1 MDTQN
6 LDHSFKENVE
16 IVNYLKKSRLFGH
29 LADDVINQLLPLSK
43 FIEFPAGHK
52 ILVEGQQNDRVYF
65 LIMGEVGVFAGDDPI
80 LRLKR
85 KGDIFGEMS
94 VISSKLC
101 SATVIAKTPV
111 TVFSIMAKGIGK
123 YSDLKSDHLQ
133 NFFYRVFAMV
143 LTEKLSLTTTKA
155 QQYEF
160 TNRLLEQT
168 KKTLEQKI
176 LEQQQAEEKRL
187 QLEAQLKHSQKLE
200 AIGTLAGGIA
210 HDFNN
215 LLFAMLGYI
224 TMAKEDL
231 EEDSPVK
238 DDLEEAIT
246 AAKRAKDLVHQI
258 LTFSRQQ
265 EGEQQPIRISPLVKE
280 ALKMIRAFIPA
291 TIEIRQ
297 DWENTQSTILAD
309 PSQIHQIVMNL
320 CTNAGYAMRSTGGT
334 LEMNLMEVEIDSGF
348 ASSHA
353 IAEGPYLMLSVSDT
367 GHGIPAEDL
376 DRIFDPFFTTK
387 PVGEG
392 TGMGLA
398 VVHGIVRNHKGA
410 ITVSSELGQK
420 TEFKLYFPV
429 IEDAIKDNHL
439 EVESMPRGTE
449 HILVVDDE
457 ISLVKLEKRILE
469 RCGYKVTT
477 AINSL
482 EALELFRESPNQFDL
497 VISDQAMPKLD
508 GAGLAK
514 KLLQI
519 RPDIKMILVTGYSSA
534 ISAAQAKN
542 IGIAEYVMKPIAPY
556 EFSKTVRHVLDKL
569 DNSL

>member
-6 LDHSFKENVE
+6 QDHSFKENIE
-16 IVNYLKKSRLFGH
+16 IVNYLKESRLFGH
-29 LADDVINQLLPLSK
+29 LADDVLNQLLPLSK

-65 LIMGEVGVFAGDDPI
+65 LIKGEVGVFAGDDPI

-94 VISSKLC
+94 VISSKMC

-231 EEDSPVK
+231 DAESPVRE
-238 DDLEEAIT
+238 DLEEAIT

-265 EGEQQPIRISPLVKE
+265 EGEQQPIRISSLVKE
-280 ALKMIRAFIPA
+280 ALKMIRAFLPA
-291 TIEIRQ
+291 TIEIRE
-297 DWENTQSTILAD
+297 DWESTQSAILAD

-320 CTNAGYAMRSTGGT
+320 CTNAGYAMRATGGT
-334 LEMNLMEVEIDSGF
+334 LEVNLADVEIDSGF

-353 IAEGPYLMLSVSDT
+353 ISEGRYLMLSVSDT
-367 GHGIPAEDL
+367 GHGIPTEDL

-398 VVHGIVRNHKGA
+398 VVHGIVRNHHGA
-410 ITVSSELGQK
+410 ITVSSEPGEK
-420 TEFKLYFPV
+420 TVFTLYFPV
-429 IEDAIKDNHL
+429 IEDEIEDSQTV
-439 EVESMPRGTE
+439 VESMPKGTE

-469 RCGYKVTT
+469 RCGYQVTT
-477 AINSL
+477 AISSL
-482 EALELFRESPNQFDL
+482 EALQLFRESPDYFDL
-497 VISDQAMPKLD
+497 VVSDLAMPKLD

-514 KLLQI
+514 EMIKIKPNVQI
-519 RPDIKMILVTGYSSA
+519 ILVTGYSSA
-534 ISAAQAKN
+534 ISATQAKE
-542 IGIAEYVMKPIAPY
+542 IGVAEYVMKPIAPH
-556 EFSKTVRHVLDKL
+556 EFSKTVRQVLDKL
-569 DNSL
+569 NNTL